1 MNALT
6 LQFLEWVAQR
16 PRTYAQAMDAWRS
29 TCPRLTIWEDALND
43 GLIEMHQVRVSAHD
57 VERRARG
64 VRLSE
69 RGRLAMQSAMN
80 EAAMRAHALKDEVSA

>member
-6 LQFLEWVAQR
+6 IQFLQWVAEQ

-43 GLIEMHQVRVSAHD
+43 GLIEMHDACDAAPAGAPV
-57 VERRARG
+57 
-64 VRLSE
+64 VRLSQS
-69 RGRLAMQSAMN
+69 GRAALQSTI
-80 EAAMRAHALKDEVSA
+80 E

>member
-16 PRTYAQAMDAWRS
+16 PRTYAQTMDAWRS

-43 GLIEMHQVRVSAHD
+43 GLLEMHEVRDSAHV
-57 VERRARG
+57 VERCARG

-69 RGRLAMQSAMN
+69 RGRAAMQSAMK
-80 EAAMRAHALKDEVSA
+80 EASMRAHALKDEVSA